1 MKIKQ
6 QIRLFSLFIVLL
18 SLVAVTGSVFAS
30 RFNKYQPDPYLTRLA
45 LQAADF
51 PEGSESQESGTLAKS
66 DMSHPLNTKT
76 SLTEKAPIVS
86 EYQTGYKSVGIVP
99 SGDGVV
105 YVGNYLYTYATAEQ
119 AKIVTTVMSE
129 DVANSG
135 GTNLDTIP
143 PGAKSGIS
151 GQTIAIA
158 SEQGDMT
165 YWFIGVKEN
174 VLILLVVNGLP
185 EPNSAI
191 HETFSMYLEK
201 LVE

>member
-1 MKIKQ
+1 MNIKQ
-6 QIRLFSLFIVLL
+6 QIRLFSLVIVLL

-45 LQAADF
+45 LQADDF
-51 PEGSESQESGTLAKS
+51 PEGSESQESGILTKS
-66 DMSHPLNTKT
+66 DMSHPLNMKT
-76 SLTEKAPIVS
+76 SLAEKVPMVS
-86 EYQTGYKSVGIVP
+86 EYQTGYNSEGIVP

-105 YVGNYLYTYATAEQ
+105 YVGNFLYTYATAEQ
-119 AKIVTTVMSE
+119 AKIVTAVMSE

-135 GTNLDTIP
+135 GTNLETIV